1 MMSVQVY
8 SQSSMLS
15 TRRATAPRL
24 TFLAPLPAPQ
34 RVNVG
39 GAATSKVV
47 VRHPGP
53 SCPAGLMQKGELVK
67 APPSPVA
74 CSGGGGGILQTH
86 KGSTRQESRSRGT
99 RGSLVRL
106 AQPAG
111 GRRGS
116 CNAGSAESQ
125 QRLRERCQL
134 QDREAVLPRLDLCA
148 KADASLR
155 VLGYGFNRGNM
166 VRHLHGGS
174 GTMHPEAKLSPLL
187 PCRGPVE
194 NGHEPAGSSLPATRP
209 KRPGV
214 TWVLMGSGKWHER
227 ADEALDVRA
236 SILAVLG
243 SNGPGPRSQYQGQ
256 PGEGSAPRSPPGRPT
271 GGYNAEMQREAA
283 NISAA
288 IGVQSLGGT
297 IDARCGSRRRTGWKR
312 TTREPSNLS
321 FHPPT
326 GPDASQ
332 LHADDDDAEDDAATR
347 RSELARRRTWQRRLD
362 RGPASGL
369 RLSAMRGTR
378 HFEPDP

>member
-125 QRLRERCQL
+125 QRLRERCKWR
-134 QDREAVLPRLDLCA
+134 D
-148 KADASLR
+148 ADGP
-155 VLGYGFNRGNM
+155 V
-166 VRHLHGGS
+166 
-174 GTMHPEAKLSPLL
+174 PEARLSTGADIPL
-187 PCRGPVE
+187 RA
-194 NGHEPAGSSLPATRP
+194 AGESL
-209 KRPGV
+209 
-214 TWVLMGSGKWHER
+214 
-227 ADEALDVRA
+227 
-236 SILAVLG
+236 
-243 SNGPGPRSQYQGQ
+243 N
-256 PGEGSAPRSPPGRPT
+256 
-271 GGYNAEMQREAA
+271 
-283 NISAA
+283 
-288 IGVQSLGGT
+288 
-297 IDARCGSRRRTGWKR
+297 RRREGW
-312 TTREPSNLS
+312 PS
-321 FHPPT
+321 
-326 GPDASQ
+326 
-332 LHADDDDAEDDAATR
+332 ADKLAFAGR
-347 RSELARRRTWQRRLD
+347 R
-362 RGPASGL
+362 P
-369 RLSAMRGTR
+369 
-378 HFEPDP
+378 